1 MRLRPDEL
9 RARALEAAEQYRA
22 CFLCAHRCGVDRTRG
37 PAGRGYESVEA
48 LRLLEGVVDIY
59 LPDAKY
65 GDDAAGLRFSGCAG
79 YTAALAGSL
88 REMHRQ
94 AGPLQVGPDGL
105 ATRGVL
111 VRHLVLPGG
120 AAGPDGVMQ
129 LVAAV
134 SSEVWVNVLS
144 QYRPVHEASRFPL
157 VARTVHPDE
166 VRAALG
172 AAHRARLRN

>member
-1 MRLRPDEL
+1 M
-9 RARALEAAEQYRA
+9 
-22 CFLCAHRCGVDRTRG
+22 
-37 PAGRGYESVEA
+37 
-48 LRLLEGVVDIY
+48 DIY

-172 AAHRARLRN
+172 AAHRAGLRNVLVDGRPICVVPPRASRQPPAEPC